1 MRTAI
6 MFAVAVSTGAFLL
19 WLIAAS
25 VAVQRLREHGAPV
38 SRGSSVFLV
47 LLGSRAGFR
56 ALLYLLW
63 GDVLAADAPSIV
75 TRARDWG
82 RVIAPSW
89 FLIAGVASF
98 MWLNGAL

>member
-6 MFAVAVSTGAFLL
+6 VLASAVSTGALLL
-19 WLIAAS
+19 WLVAAS
-25 VAVQRLREHGAPV
+25 VAVQRLRERGAPV
-38 SRGSSVFLV
+38 SRGASVFLA

-63 GDVLAADAPSIV
+63 GKELPADAPPIV
-75 TRARDWG
+75 GHARDWG

-89 FLIAGVASF
+89 FLIAGVASL

>member
-6 MFAVAVSTGAFLL
+6 MLAVILSTAAFLL
-19 WLIAAS
+19 WLVVAS
-25 VAVQRLREHGAPV
+25 VAVERLRERGAPV
-38 SRGSSVFLV
+38 SKGISVFLA
-47 LLGSRAGFR
+47 LLGSHSGFQ
-56 ALLYLLW
+56 ALMYLLW
-63 GDVLAADAPSIV
+63 RGDLAPDAPPV
-75 TRARDWG
+75 VGQARDWG